1 MFNTTL
7 PKTTWYRWVAGL
19 CLMAGLSVASA
30 AYPERPVRILIG
42 FTPGT
47 TGDVLLRLLA
57 PKLGERWGQPVV
69 VENRPGAGSSL
80 AAEAVAKAP
89 ADGYTLLMSTSANV
103 INASLPNPQRV
114 DFVNDLVPLT
124 LLAENPV
131 VLVTSGNSNARQLA
145 DLIGAARSAPARMS
159 FASSGNGTFTH
170 LYGELFNLSA
180 GVKLI
185 HVPYKGSTQALSDVM
200 SATVDVAFSP
210 VTPVLGLVKSGK
222 LRALGVI
229 GRTRLPDWP
238 EVPTLAQ
245 AGIAGFDS
253 ALWFGLNAPVGTPP
267 DVAQRII
274 TDFQWALSQPD
285 IQAQLVAKGIH
296 AMPMGTGV
304 FRELIQREQAQWVRL
319 IRQANIQVD

>member
-1 MFNTTL
+1 M
-7 PKTTWYRWVAGL
+7 
-19 CLMAGLSVASA
+19 
-30 AYPERPVRILIG
+30 
-42 FTPGT
+42 
-47 TGDVLLRLLA
+47 
-57 PKLGERWGQPVV
+57 
-69 VENRPGAGSSL
+69 
-80 AAEAVAKAP
+80 
-89 ADGYTLLMSTSANV
+89 
-103 INASLPNPQRV
+103 
-114 DFVNDLVPLT
+114 
-124 LLAENPV
+124 
-131 VLVTSGNSNARQLA
+131 
-145 DLIGAARSAPARMS
+145 
-159 FASSGNGTFTH
+159 
-170 LYGELFNLSA
+170 
-180 GVKLI
+180 
-185 HVPYKGSTQALSDVM
+185 PYKGSTQALSDVM

-210 VTPVLGLVKSGK
+210 VTPVLGLVRSGK

-229 GRTRLPDWP
+229 GRARLPDWP

-296 AMPMGTGV
+296 AMPMGTGA

>member
-185 HVPYKGSTQALSDVM
+185 HVPTRAVR
-200 SATVDVAFSP
+200 
-210 VTPVLGLVKSGK
+210 K
-222 LRALGVI
+222 L
-229 GRTRLPDWP
+229 
-238 EVPTLAQ
+238 
-245 AGIAGFDS
+245 
-253 ALWFGLNAPVGTPP
+253 
-267 DVAQRII
+267 
-274 TDFQWALSQPD
+274 
-285 IQAQLVAKGIH
+285 
-296 AMPMGTGV
+296 
-304 FRELIQREQAQWVRL
+304 
-319 IRQANIQVD
+319 